1 MTQISRL
8 YRLFLSLVITKGRV
22 AGLLAL
28 SIVVIVIGFAIG
40 QNDHVDKIDDGTSLI
55 AQIGLSLAAPI
66 VTLVI
71 ASAVLGDPTEDGTL
85 VYLWLRPVARWKL
98 TAAAMAAAM
107 TVALPIVVVPAMIA
121 ASLTRAGGELVAA
134 TAAASA
140 VAVVA
145 YSGLF
150 TLLGLRVKRALAWG
164 LAYILVWEGFVARA
178 GRGAALFSVRAHTQ
192 SILTR
197 WVDGPIRFEHSTMRT
212 AIFVPLLAAFIAAVL
227 TTYRLKRATIQ

>member
-1 MTQISRL
+1 MKEIARL
-8 YRLFLSLVITKGRV
+8 YRLFLSLVVTKGRL

-28 SIVVIVIGFAIG
+28 SAVVVVIGFAIG
-40 QNDHVDKIDDGTSLI
+40 HNDHADRLDDGTSLI
-55 AQIGLSLAAPI
+55 ASVGLSLVAPI
-66 VTLVI
+66 VTLVL

-98 TAAAMAAAM
+98 TVSAMAAGF
-107 TVALPIVVVPAMIA
+107 TVSLPIVLVPTMIA
-121 ASLTRAGGELVAA
+121 ASLTGAGNGIVGA
-134 TAAASA
+134 TAAAGA
-140 VAVVA
+140 VAVAA
-145 YSGLF
+145 YTGLF

-197 WVDGPIRFEHSTMRT
+197 MVDGPIRFEHSTMRT
-212 AIFVPLLAAFIAAVL
+212 AIFVPLFAALIAGLL
-227 TTYRLKRATIQ
+227 TTYRLRRATIQ